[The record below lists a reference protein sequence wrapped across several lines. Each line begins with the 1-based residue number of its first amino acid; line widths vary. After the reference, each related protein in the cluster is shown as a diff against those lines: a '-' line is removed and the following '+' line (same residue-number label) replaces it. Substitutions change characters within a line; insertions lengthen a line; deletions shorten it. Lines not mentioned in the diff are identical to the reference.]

1 MKRQKKLKNREIP
14 APIKNIEQW
23 QLSRR
28 NFVKSLLSMAAISQL
43 PLLTSC
49 INPKEKVNNTAFGQL
64 NEFQKNILKEV
75 QITLFPD
82 DGNGPS
88 AVDINALNYLQWVI
102 SDTEMDPIEVKYII
116 DGISWVEETAQEEYA
131 ISFLKLSSNKKNF
144 LITRI
149 SLENWGENW
158 LSVILTFI
166 FEALISDPQY
176 GGNSN
181 SIGWKWLQYNPGY
194 PRPTTD
200 LLYNKIL
207 ETIRS

>member
-1 MKRQKKLKNREIP
+1 MRRQKILKNREIP
-14 APIKNIEQW
+14 ALIKNIEQW

-28 NFVKSLLSMAAISQL
+28 NFVKSLLSVAAISQL
-43 PLLTSC
+43 PLLSSC
-49 INPKEKVNNTAFGQL
+49 INPKNNNTAFGQL

-75 QITLFPD
+75 QIILFPD

-102 SDTEMDPIEVKYII
+102 TDTEMDPIDVEYII
-116 DGISWVEETAQEEYA
+116 DGISWVEETAQEKYA
-131 ISFLKLSSNKKNF
+131 ISFLKLSSNKRNS

-149 SLENWGENW
+149 SMENWGENW

-176 GGNSN
+176 GGNPN
-181 SIGWKWLQYNPGY
+181 SIGWKWLQHNPGY
-194 PRPTTD
+194 PRPSTD
-200 LLYNKIL
+200 LLYKQIL
-207 ETIRS
+207 ETIRP